1 MIVTDVLDLLPTLG
15 PIFLLIL
22 LGQWFFRRG
31 FPDPGFWLQAE
42 RLTYFVLFPS
52 LLIQRLASANLAPY
66 RDYAAVILLT
76 MTAASALL
84 FPLARGLGVG
94 PRGFAAVYQG
104 AIRFNTYIALALASA
119 LYGPSGVALMALII
133 AIEMPLVNVL
143 AVWVLSRGQG
153 ILGAGSLVKML
164 LSNPLIV
171 AALIGLGLNLGGISL
186 PASLG
191 NTLDIL
197 ARAALPLGLLT
208 VGAGLQLAAI
218 RRYAEITLAVVVK
231 LAVLPLLVY
240 GLARWLGMGEL
251 ETAVLVVFH
260 AVPAA
265 PSAYILTRQL
275 GGDAALMAAI
285 LTLQVAVAMASLPLV
300 LVLLPVP

>member
-1 MIVTDVLDLLPTLG
+1 VIVTDVYALLPTLG

-22 LGQWFFRRG
+22 LGQWFYRRG
-31 FPDPGFWLQAE
+31 FPDAGFWLQAE

-52 LLIQRLASANLAPY
+52 LLVQRLASANLAPY
-66 RDYAAVILLT
+66 RDYAVVILLA
-76 MTAASALL
+76 MLIISVAL
-84 FPLARGLGVG
+84 FPLTRALGIGARS
-94 PRGFAAVYQG
+94 FAAVYQG
-104 AIRFNTYIALALASA
+104 AIRFNTYIALALASS
-119 LYGPSGVALMALII
+119 LHGPPGVALMALII

-143 AVWVLSRGQG
+143 AVWLLSRGQG
-153 ILGAGSLVKML
+153 GVGGRQLLRML

-171 AALIGLGLNLGGISL
+171 AAIVGLVLNLGGIEL
-186 PASLG
+186 PASLA

-218 RRYAEITLAVVVK
+218 RRYTEITVALVAK
-231 LAVLPLLVY
+231 LAVLPVLVY
-240 GLARWLGMGEL
+240 GLAWLLGMGEL

-285 LTLQVAVAMASLPLV
+285 LTLQVAVAMLSLPLV
-300 LVLLPVP
+300 LVLLPGF

>member
-1 MIVTDVLDLLPTLG
+1 VIVTDVLDLLPTLG

-31 FPDPGFWLQAE
+31 FPDPDFWLQAE

-171 AALIGLGLNLGGISL
+171 AALIGLGLNLGGPGRDQ
-186 PASLG
+186 PAREPRQYPGYPGPCGAAPGATHGGGGAATGSDPPLRRDHAG
-191 NTLDIL
+191 GGGQ
-197 ARAALPLGLLT
+197 ARGAAA
-208 VGAGLQLAAI
+208 AGLRTGPVA
-218 RRYAEITLAVVVK
+218 RYGRA
-231 LAVLPLLVY
+231 
-240 GLARWLGMGEL
+240 
-251 ETAVLVVFH
+251 
-260 AVPAA
+260 
-265 PSAYILTRQL
+265 
-275 GGDAALMAAI
+275 
-285 LTLQVAVAMASLPLV
+285 
-300 LVLLPVP
+300 